1 MDQKVKFAKL
11 VAKTGVHFGAVD
23 GKYDDKEKA
32 FVNLFIGY
40 LKLQGTMDADVESI
54 IKEATSQKY
63 LLKELVDET
72 NDCLKDLSAEERK
85 QTLES
90 MKNFITTIVCI
101 DGTESYSEQN
111 EFEQWKKEFG
121 ID

>member
-11 VAKTGVHFGAVD
+11 VAKTGVHFGAAD

-40 LKLQGTMDADVESI
+40 LKLQGAMETDAESI
-54 IKEATSQKY
+54 IKEVTNQKY

-72 NDCLKDLSAEERK
+72 NECLKDLNAEERK

-90 MKNFITTIVCI
+90 MKNFINTIICI
-101 DGTESYSEQN
+101 DGSESYSEQN
-111 EFEQWKKEFG
+111 EFDQWKKDLG
-121 ID
+121 IE

>member
-111 EFEQWKKEFG
+111 EFEQWKKELG

>member
-1 MDQKVKFAKL
+1 MDQKVAKL
-11 VAKTGVHFGAVD
+11 VAKTGVHFGAAD

-40 LKLQGTMDADVESI
+40 LKLQGAMEADAESI
-54 IKEATSQKY
+54 IKEVTNQKY

-72 NDCLKDLSAEERK
+72 NECLKDLNAEERK

-90 MKNFITTIVCI
+90 MKNFINTIICI
-101 DGTESYSEQN
+101 DGSESYSEQN
-111 EFEQWKKEFG
+111 EFDQWKKDLG
-121 ID
+121 IE

>member
-1 MDQKVKFAKL
+1 
-11 VAKTGVHFGAVD
+11 
-23 GKYDDKEKA
+23 
-32 FVNLFIGY
+32 
-40 LKLQGTMDADVESI
+40 MDADVESI

-111 EFEQWKKEFG
+111 EFEQWKKELG

>member
-72 NDCLKDLSAEERK
+72 NECLKDLSAEERK

-111 EFEQWKKEFG
+111 EFEQWKKELG

>member
-40 LKLQGTMDADVESI
+40 LKLQGTMNADVESI

-111 EFEQWKKEFG
+111 EFEQWKKELG

>member
-11 VAKTGVHFGAVD
+11 VAKTGVHFGAAD
-23 GKYDDKEKA
+23 GRYDDKEKA

-40 LKLQGTMDADVESI
+40 LKLQGGMEADAESI
-54 IKEATSQKY
+54 IKEVTNQKY

-72 NDCLKDLSAEERK
+72 NECLKDLNAEERK

-90 MKNFITTIVCI
+90 MKNFINTIICI
-101 DGTESYSEQN
+101 DGSESYSEQN
-111 EFEQWKKEFG
+111 EFDQWKKDLG
-121 ID
+121 IE